1 MQDRLFDLIWG
12 VFEWLLVALG
22 SVVFTGA
29 GIRFE
34 EVGRA
39 ALAAANL
46 QHAAVDFL
54 LAAVMLVW
62 GVYLLGYRQVLP
74 RTLAAVTRNRD
85 RNAN

>member
-1 MQDRLFDLIWG
+1 MQDGLFDAVWAA
-12 VFEWLLVALG
+12 FEWLLVAAG
-22 SVVFTGA
+22 SVAFTGA

-39 ALAAANL
+39 ALVAANI

-62 GVYLLGYRQVLP
+62 GLYLLGYRQVLP
-74 RTLAAVTRNRD
+74 RTLAAFGR
-85 RNAN
+85 RNADAN